1 MEIKQPYEPGA
12 PTDRGRGFEERDANV
27 KGLLQFAFWL
37 AVVLAVT
44 LVGMTWTFDHFKKT
58 EPLGQTASPLVTAT
72 HPMLPPSPRLQAQPH
87 RELADYCA
95 AQQQEV
101 TMYSWVDRQSGIVR
115 VPVDRAMDLI
125 LAHGLP
131 ARPLSEAPAGAAA
144 AQVATPNTAGGN
156 DLLGPCGYL
165 GEGSVEA
172 APMGINE

>member
-1 MEIKQPYEPGA
+1 MEIKGPYKPGT
-12 PTDRGRGFEERDANV
+12 PTDPGRGFEERDANV
-27 KGLLQFAFWL
+27 KGLLQFALWL

-44 LVGMTWTFDHFKKT
+44 LVGMRWTFDYFKRA
-58 EPLGQTASPLVTAT
+58 EPLGQTASPLVTT
-72 HPMLPPSPRLQAQPH
+72 TQRMLPPSPRLQSQPH

-101 TMYSWVDRQSGIVR
+101 TTYSWVDRQSGVVH

-125 LAHGLP
+125 LARGLP
-131 ARPLSEAPAGAAA
+131 ARPSGEAPTGAAA
-144 AQVATPNTAGGN
+144 APVATPITAGGN

-165 GEGSVEA
+165 SEGSVEA